1 MSRPPEELSSKRK
14 AFPIGPYFDDILEA
28 YERNV
33 EN

>member
-1 MSRPPEELSSKRK
+1 VTPEELSSKGK
-14 AFPIGPYFDDILEA
+14 PFPIGPYFDDILEA